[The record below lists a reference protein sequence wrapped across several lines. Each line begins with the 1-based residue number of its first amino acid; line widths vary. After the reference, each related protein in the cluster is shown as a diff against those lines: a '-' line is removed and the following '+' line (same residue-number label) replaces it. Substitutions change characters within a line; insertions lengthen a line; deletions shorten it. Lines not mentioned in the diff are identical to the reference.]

1 MVSEMEC
8 KDAKQKLSEDLDGR
22 LSTEESSQLEA
33 HVKAC
38 ESCQSEKLDLSRLNE
53 VLTDL
58 ATPRAEAPDPEAAW
72 EAIETKLGDIE
83 PGNEDPYDEPILV
96 ETSGAVDIR
105 GLIDDSGDEDDL
117 SDEQLSASSDLFG
130 LSSEEAVDED
140 IHLASV
146 APPPV
151 LMPIAAKKSTWM
163 VPAAVA
169 MGVIII
175 TVVTVAAFLFVKEGK
190 RQKTKE
196 KDDLA
201 QNLDSRFE
209 KRSNEPEVKA
219 HDPAEQ
225 RPTIGDK
232 TEEAKEKETGSEK
245 EEGGSGGEVQ
255 DAEKDGEGGAND
267 EGEALDPASAQA
279 STALRKKLGSSG
291 RGTKSLGASR
301 RRPRTRRSSKSSSPS
316 PKPRKSSSAKSEPE
330 ETKKA
335 SAPRRTLD
343 DPLSALLSSGA
354 KKGGGQDSSK
364 EKTGSSLPQT
374 LSRTQ
379 VKRIMSKADA
389 KVKRCYQQHKKAGLL
404 RVSVSVSGSTGKITS
419 ASIRGK
425 FKGTPTA
432 SCALRAI
439 RSLKF
444 PKFSNPS
451 QSFTY
456 PFLLR

>member
-33 HVKAC
+33 HLEEC
-38 ESCQSEKLDLSRLNE
+38 ESCQSEKLELSHINE
-53 VLTDL
+53 VLNDL

-72 EAIETKLGDIE
+72 EAIEKKLGDIE
-83 PGNEDPYDEPILV
+83 PGDEDPYAEPILV
-96 ETSGAVDIR
+96 ETSGSVDIR
-105 GLIDDSGDEDDL
+105 GLVDGSGDEDDL

-130 LSSEEAVDED
+130 LSSDEGVDED

-209 KRSNEPEVKA
+209 KRSSEPGIKA
-219 HDPAEQ
+219 HDPSKP
-225 RPTIGDK
+225 RPAIADK
-232 TEEAKEKETGSEK
+232 SEESKEKP
-245 EEGGSGGEVQ
+245 SGGEEEESGSVGEAQ
-255 DAEKDGEGGAND
+255 DAEQDAKDES
-267 EGEALDPASAQA
+267 ESLDPASAQA
-279 STALRKKLGSSG
+279 SSALSKQLGNSG
-291 RGTKSLGASR
+291 
-301 RRPRTRRSSKSSSPS
+301 RSSKSSGGSARRRSRPRKASKSLSPS
-316 PKPRKSSSAKSEPE
+316 PKARKSSSKSEPA
-330 ETKKA
+330 ETRTA
-335 SAPRRTLD
+335 SAPRSTLN
-343 DPLSALLSSGA
+343 DPLSALLSAGA
-354 KKGGGQDSSK
+354 KKNGAQNSSK
-364 EKTGSSLPQT
+364 EKAESSLPQT

-389 KVKRCYQQHKKAGLL
+389 KVKRCYQKHKEAGLL
-404 RVSVSVSGSTGKITS
+404 RVSVSVKGSTGKIS
-419 ASIRGK
+419 SVSVGGK

-439 RSLKF
+439 RTLRF

-451 QSFTY
+451 QSFSY

>member
-22 LSTEESSQLEA
+22 LSTDESSQLEA
-33 HVKAC
+33 HLKEC
-38 ESCQSEKLDLSRLNE
+38 ESCQSEKLELAHINE
-53 VLTDL
+53 VLNDL

-72 EAIETKLGDIE
+72 EAIENKLGDIE
-83 PGNEDPYDEPILV
+83 PGDEDPYAEPILV
-96 ETSGAVDIR
+96 ETSGSVDIR
-105 GLIDDSGDEDDL
+105 GLVDESGEEDDL
-117 SDEQLSASSDLFG
+117 SDEQLSASSDFFG
-130 LSSEEAVDED
+130 LSSDESVDED

-190 RQKTKE
+190 RQKTRK

-209 KRSNEPEVKA
+209 KRSNEPGIKA
-219 HDPAEQ
+219 HDPSKPRHA
-225 RPTIGDK
+225 TADK
-232 TEEAKEKETGSEK
+232 MEEAKEKDPGSEK
-245 EEGGSGGEVQ
+245 EENGTGVEVE
-255 DAEKDGEGGAND
+255 DDEGNAKD

-279 STALRKKLGSSG
+279 STALRKQLGSSG
-291 RGTKSLGASR
+291 RGTKSLGAIR
-301 RRPRTRRSSKSSSPS
+301 RRPRTRRTSKSSSPS
-316 PKPRKSSSAKSEPE
+316 PKARKSSSKSEPA

-335 SAPRRTLD
+335 SAPRRTLN

-354 KKGGGQDSSK
+354 NKGGGQDSSN
-364 EKTGSSLPQT
+364 EKAGASLPQT
-374 LSRTQ
+374 LTRTQ

-389 KVKRCYQQHKKAGLL
+389 KVKRCYQKHKETGLL
-404 RVSVSVSGSTGKITS
+404 RVSVSVKGSTGKIS
-419 ASIRGK
+419 SVSVRGK

-432 SCALRAI
+432 SCALRAV